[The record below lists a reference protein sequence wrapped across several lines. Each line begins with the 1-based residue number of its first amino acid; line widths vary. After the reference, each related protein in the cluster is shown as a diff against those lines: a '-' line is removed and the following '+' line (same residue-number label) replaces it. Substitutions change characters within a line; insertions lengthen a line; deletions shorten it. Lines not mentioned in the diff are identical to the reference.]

1 MSASP
6 SSETTPASGPDAKIE
21 NDLLGGSE
29 DSIKFW
35 ATAQKINPQA
45 AIMARFRFEAQSE
58 GIAERLLG
66 VALLY
71 VIFIGLPLAAG
82 IWAVWKI
89 AHGGYR

>member
-6 SSETTPASGPDAKIE
+6 SSGTTPVSGPDAKIE
-21 NDLLGGSE
+21 NGSE
-29 DSIKFW
+29 DSIKFF

-45 AIMARFRFEAQSE
+45 AVMARFRFEAQSE
-58 GIAERLLG
+58 GVVERLLG

-71 VIFIGLPLAAG
+71 VVFIGLPLAAG
-82 IWAVWKI
+82 IWAIWKI